1 MEMRDGAELCFP
13 LLRNS
18 SCKRPTLRWSEAV
31 LLNILLFL
39 LSLATAALNL
49 LVIISISHYRQLHT
63 PTNIILLSLAVSDF
77 FVGLLLMPL
86 EILRKSTCWILGNIV
101 CVLYGYL
108 ICFIVSASSG
118 NIILISVDRYIA
130 ICDPLHYPTR
140 ITMTRI
146 KCYICLCWLW
156 YAVFGIYY
164 SKDEMIQ
171 PGRTYSC
178 IGECTAVI
186 DYVAGA
192 VDVVLNF
199 IIAITVIVALYM
211 RVFMV
216 ALSQARAM
224 RSHTTDTTIQNSR
237 NLAKKSELKAARTLG
252 ILVMI
257 YLMCFCPFYCYS
269 FVEVVV
275 ASTSH
280 TFVLFL
286 FYFNSF
292 VNPLIYVL
300 FYPWFRK
307 AIKLT
312 LTLQILQPGSC
323 EANIL

>member
-49 LVIISISHYRQLHT
+49 LVIIAISHYRQLHT

-77 FVGLLLMPL
+77 LVGFLLMPL
-86 EILRKSTCWILGNIV
+86 EITKTTSCWSLGDFMCALYIL
-101 CVLYGYL
+101 LASS
-108 ICFIVSASSG
+108 IVSSSSG

-130 ICDPLHYPTR
+130 ICDPLHYPIR
-140 ITMTRI
+140 VTMTRM
-146 KCYICLCWLW
+146 KCGICVCW
-156 YAVFGIYY
+156 VFYTACAFFFLR
-164 SKDEMIQ
+164 DNLMN
-171 PGRTYSC
+171 PGRGNTC
-178 IGECTAVI
+178 VGQCTLVTNL
-186 DYVAGA
+186 VAGIF
-192 VDVVLNF
+192 DVVLNF
-199 IIAITVIVALYM
+199 IVAISVIIALYM
-211 RVFMV
+211 RVFIV
-216 ALSQARAM
+216 AVSQARAM
-224 RSHTTDTTIQNSR
+224 HSHTTDTTIQNPR

-252 ILVMI
+252 ILVVI
-257 YLMCFCPFYCYS
+257 YLMCFCPYYCYS
-269 FVEVVV
+269 FTEVDL
-275 ASTSH
+275 ASSLYA
-280 TFVLFL
+280 FFFFL
-286 FYFNSF
+286 SYFNSF